1 MKFYGIEDNSMIDK
15 SIINGFYNKGNLI
28 TTKEGVEK
36 LYKFISFNSD
46 EKLNA
51 EKMNTFAKGDL
62 YASSP
67 LYFNDPYDCEL
78 SFNIMDN
85 YDDFKELIFKGLSLN
100 RAERRK
106 FKNKE
111 IEREARNVVTLYKL
125 LQWNMLRI

>member
-85 YDDFKELIFKGLSLN
+85 YDDFKELIFKGLSRN
-100 RAERRK
+100 RKRSKKTSERNYYRLGK
-106 FKNKE
+106 VKK
-111 IEREARNVVTLYKL
+111 RNCC
-125 LQWNMLRI
+125 MLFYRTCR